1 MPVTGFTG
9 AVERSREDGQYK
21 KVGQSGLCVLRLCSI
36 IAM

>member
-9 AVERSREDGQYK
+9 AVERSREDNE
-21 KVGQSGLCVLRLCSI
+21 KVGQSGLCVLHLCSI